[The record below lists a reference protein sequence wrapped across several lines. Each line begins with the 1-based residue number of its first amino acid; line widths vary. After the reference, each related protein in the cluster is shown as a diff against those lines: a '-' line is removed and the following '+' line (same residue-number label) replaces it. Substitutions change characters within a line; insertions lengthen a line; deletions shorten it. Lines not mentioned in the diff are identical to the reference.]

1 MSERKIDREEKQWS
15 DEIPDVEEEWP
26 DDQEETYRDGSAK
39 NECWQDKD
47 R

>member
-1 MSERKIDREEKQWS
+1 MSERKIDQEEKQWA

-26 DDQEETYRDGSAK
+26 DDREETYRDGSARH
-39 NECWQDKD
+39 ECWQEND